1 MDTAIADRLPYL
13 AEHWSLGPDDRVL
26 SGSVAE
32 VTGAL
37 DALGVARWRNET
49 SGVVEHPPTVMLL
62 DQRGRIAWR
71 LDGWWG
77 DIGTLL
83 AR

>member
-26 SGSVAE
+26 SGTVPE

-37 DALGVARWRNET
+37 DALGVARWRNDT
-49 SGVVEHPPTVMLL
+49 
-62 DQRGRIAWR
+62 WR